1 MRLWAM
7 SVLLLGS
14 RNGRKTYKYDFGQV
28 SSRLVQNE
36 ILKTKLSPI
45 SCRESTYDGGN
56 VQNDPCSRK
65 SE

>member
-14 RNGRKTYKYDFGQV
+14 RNGRKTYKYDFCQV
-28 SSRLVQNE
+28 SSRLIQNE

-45 SCRESTYDGGN
+45 SCGESTYDGRN
-56 VQNDPCSRK
+56 VQNDLCSRK